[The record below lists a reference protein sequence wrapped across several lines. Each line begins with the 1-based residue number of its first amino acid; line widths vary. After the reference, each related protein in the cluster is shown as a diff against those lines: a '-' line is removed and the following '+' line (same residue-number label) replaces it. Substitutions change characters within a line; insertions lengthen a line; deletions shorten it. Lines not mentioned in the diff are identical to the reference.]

1 MNKGYNRYLWSKRNS
16 TWHEKSEDD
25 FNLKRTSL
33 MMILNNIDKGNI
45 SMLSKMIGV
54 VEKVF
59 IIQWITWVH
68 EMKEVVY

>member
-1 MNKGYNRYLWSKRNS
+1 
-16 TWHEKSEDD
+16 
-25 FNLKRTSL
+25 

-59 IIQWITWVH
+59 IIQ
-68 EMKEVVY
+68 